1 MQVNRTSSL
10 LLLFLRTESHLAQGD
25 SGMATGSTNNKSQ
38 QLNARFPRCCRD
50 LESNLEDGETKAQFI
65 VTAVKGEI
73 KRRQRKKA
81 RSESES

>member
-1 MQVNRTSSL
+1 
-10 LLLFLRTESHLAQGD
+10 
-25 SGMATGSTNNKSQ
+25 MATGSTNNKSQ
-38 QLNARFPRCCRD
+38 QLNARFPHDIVAD

-81 RSESES
+81 KDEPKS